1 MLSIKT
7 KIKDS
12 GILDG
17 LKAPSKKRTEEL
29 NKLYG
34 SKDKQ
39 LINMDKIYIN
49 QEITDFIIQNYGEKG
64 LDGIISGELLVHDR
78 KLSELMGN
86 KQTFKIPVGN
96 LTDEEIDTLVNDTA
110 NKIKSNKISEDFFI
124 PVQEPV
130 MNEIL
135 TNLYDFMDVW
145 NYNVKDGDKV
155 KFKPNAV
162 KAYNAAKD
170 EYYHR
175 AINPDL
181 QDMVGVVVESRCEIH
196 AYAKGSFWTCIVDF
210 NGTVL
215 ELPCG
220 FFVKEDSI

>member
-1 MLSIKT
+1 MS
-7 KIKDS
+7 
-12 GILDG
+12 
-17 LKAPSKKRTEEL
+17 
-29 NKLYG
+29 
-34 SKDKQ
+34 
-39 LINMDKIYIN
+39 KIYIN

-96 LTDEEIDTLVNDTA
+96 LTDEEIDVLVNDTA

-124 PVQEPV
+124 PVQEHV
-130 MNEIL
+130 M
-135 TNLYDFMDVW
+135 NLYDFMDVW

-210 NGTVL
+210 DGTVL

-220 FFVKEDSI
+220 FFIKTD